1 MYAEIDFDTENNI
14 ELPNN
19 RRVITQKTKD
29 SIMKYEANSQGVP
42 DGIFQQ
48 WYKDGTYELCSYIN
62 GRIYT
67 FYQQWTVG
75 EDVCGLHREWH
86 DNGTAKSVYNT
97 VNGTIDGL
105 YEEWDDEGNVVKT
118 VMYKGQRTVGGK
130 GKGKH

>member
-1 MYAEIDFDTENNI
+1 MNAEIDFDTEGI
-14 ELPNN
+14 MELPNN
-19 RRVITQKTKD
+19 RRIITHKQKN
-29 SIMKYEANSQGVP
+29 SIVKYEANSMSVP
-42 DGIFQQ
+42 DGICQE
-48 WYKDGTYELCSYIN
+48 WYKDGTYELSTYIN
-62 GRIYT
+62 GRICS

-86 DNGTAKSVYNT
+86 DNGVMKSLYNT

-118 VMYKGQRTVGGK
+118 VMYKGQRTVV